1 MGGAPVPCQ
10 CALRNWGERLIRQS
24 FLEEHALPW
33 SSESLWTQILMQDE
47 SVNGKPRF
55 YRPDIWHVVQMGVG
69 KDFASAAMVL
79 LVRVLPATNVDDR
92 FALLSDMYLR
102 WCREFKKTRYI
113 RKIDKRFV
121 GGAGLRDEP
130 HGAWNKA
137 ALTVTILEFLQ
148 YFCEQHKEV
157 LMEHTDVR
165 LRYVFAAVTALNT
178 FMSGL
183 YHQDLWIP
191 SSEAKRL
198 AAQGMRF
205 VKMFMYLA
213 HLSAMEG
220 QPYFALRPK
229 LHLLHECAVWLDIQS
244 ARAAFA
250 FNVLAES
257 CSLDEDFVGRLAFV
271 SRTVSP
277 RLVSQRSIERYLVQI
292 QLSWSEPESAR

>member
-47 SVNGKPRF
+47 SVNGKPSF

-113 RKIDKRFV
+113 SKIDKRFV

-183 YHQDLWIP
+183 YH
-191 SSEAKRL
+191 
-198 AAQGMRF
+198 
-205 VKMFMYLA
+205 
-213 HLSAMEG
+213 
-220 QPYFALRPK
+220 
-229 LHLLHECAVWLDIQS
+229 
-244 ARAAFA
+244 
-250 FNVLAES
+250 
-257 CSLDEDFVGRLAFV
+257 
-271 SRTVSP
+271 
-277 RLVSQRSIERYLVQI
+277 
-292 QLSWSEPESAR
+292 